1 MSSRIFPTW
10 EQIKEFKQPLTEG
23 ESFLLHFLDQNL
35 SKDENFHDNGDL
47 TNYNGWLIFVQPF
60 LNGSR
65 PDIIIFNPKVGVQII
80 EVKDWKLS
88 NYSYE
93 RDNSNKLEF
102 TVSDSKGTY
111 KIKSPIKQVEYY
123 KEKLLGQLIPQ
134 LGEEMDKDNKNM
146 V

>member
-1 MSSRIFPTW
+1 MSNRIFPTW
-10 EQIKEFKQPLTEG
+10 EQIKGFKQPLTEG

-35 SKDENFHDNGDL
+35 SKDVNFQDNGDL

-80 EVKDWKLS
+80 EVKDWNLH

-93 RDNSNKLEF
+93 RD
-102 TVSDSKGTY
+102 TVQKSKNANVQRTSTGPRA
-111 KIKSPIKQVEYY
+111 K
-123 KEKLLGQLIPQ
+123 
-134 LGEEMDKDNKNM
+134 
-146 V
+146 